1 LILSEVVYKHI
12 HTTYVLLKIPIT
24 MVTISRQMFSFSV
37 HATSRVNNFARLKQL
52 EIIKAIKRDFKSRNS
67 NIVSIVSAL
76 TRCRSNVC
84 ERLCWLCC

>member
-37 HATSRVNNFARLKQL
+37 HATSRVNNFARLKAARDYQSY
-52 EIIKAIKRDFKSRNS
+52 KKRF
-67 NIVSIVSAL
+67 
-76 TRCRSNVC
+76 
-84 ERLCWLCC
+84 